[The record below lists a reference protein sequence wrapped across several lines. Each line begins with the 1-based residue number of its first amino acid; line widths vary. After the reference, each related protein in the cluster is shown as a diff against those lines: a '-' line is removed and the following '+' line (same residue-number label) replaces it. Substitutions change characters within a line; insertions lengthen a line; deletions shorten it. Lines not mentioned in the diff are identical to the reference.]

1 MHTRQGR
8 GAVGLIFG
16 CHGCT
21 AAPYVEQTEYL
32 LLGRPRALMARQA
45 DPERLRK
52 FYLSTFERSQHVMTV
67 KTLAESHDWTARP
80 SPLQQGAVPFVPE
93 GVLDDALYHVNSES
107 PKLSSDELHERLL
120 QQLAGPLGEKE
131 LLINLKPV
139 RPPLE
144 PVSRS

>member
-1 MHTRQGR
+1 
-8 GAVGLIFG
+8 
-16 CHGCT
+16 
-21 AAPYVEQTEYL
+21 
-32 LLGRPRALMARQA
+32 MARQA
-45 DPERLRK
+45 DPKRLRE
-52 FYLSTFERSQHVMTV
+52 FYCSTFEAFEHVVAV

-93 GVLDDALYHVNSES
+93 GVLDDALYHVNSEKTG

-131 LLINLKPV
+131 LIINLKPV

-144 PVSRS
+144 PVS